1 MPSVKLSQNFISNL
15 KPSKKRVSYSDTS
28 NRYLM
33 YRLGFNSGAFYHVRR
48 IGGKLRYIKLN
59 AVSYTDAVREN
70 ARLTS
75 GVVDV
80 PAAADS
86 DTLAA
91 IHESFMKFK
100 ETRGDSI
107 KSIFNARQRF
117 RDYVPEKLKNSS
129 DVQTSDLEAVAQ
141 KLGKLGK
148 CRTAN
153 MLIKEITAA
162 FNYRN
167 KVQNKTGNPA
177 LNVSKFKEQSRD
189 RYLSQSE
196 IEQLFAVLP
205 EMSTDFQ
212 DFFKIALFTGK
223 RKSNVLAMRWDCLDR
238 DRGEYTFPAIE
249 NKSRAADVTVLVPEV
264 LEILDRRKQSSVS
277 PWVFPRYGRPGE
289 HIAQMNKSFENFC
302 KKAGIQNLHQHDL
315 RRTLGSI
322 MAQRGES
329 LHTIAAV
336 LGQTSISATHI
347 YARLNSAAKAKAIN
361 GAVSTICK
369 FKTDSRKKL
378 ETLLQTLSP
387 EKLEKI
393 YLFAKNL

>member
-1 MPSVKLSQNFISNL
+1 MPAVKLSQNFISNL
-15 KPSKKRVSYSDTS
+15 KPAKKRVSYSDTS

-33 YRLGFNSGAFYHVRR
+33 YRQGLNSGAFYHVRK
-48 IGGKLRYIKLN
+48 IDGKLRYIKLD
-59 AVSYTDAVREN
+59 AVTYADAVREN

-75 GVVDV
+75 GAVDV
-80 PAAADS
+80 PAATDT

-91 IHESFMKFK
+91 IHDTFMKFK
-100 ETRGDSI
+100 ETRGDSA
-107 KSIFNARQRF
+107 KCIFNARQRF

-153 MLIKEITAA
+153 MLIKEIAAA

-167 KVQNKTGNPA
+167 KVQNKSGNPA
-177 LNVSKFKEQSRD
+177 INVSKFKEQSRD

-196 IEQLFAVLP
+196 IGQLFAVLP

-238 DRGEYTFPAIE
+238 DRGEYMFPAAE
-249 NKSRAADVTVLVPEV
+249 NKSRTADVTVLVPEV

-289 HIAQMNKSFENFC
+289 HIVQMNKSFENFC

-315 RRTLGSI
+315 RRTIGSI
-322 MAQRGES
+322 MAQNGES

-336 LGQTSISATHI
+336 LGQTSIGATHI
-347 YARLNSAAKAKAIN
+347 YARLNSAAKSKAIN
-361 GAVSTICK
+361 NAVSTICN
-369 FKTDSRKKL
+369 FQTDNRKKL

-387 EKLEKI
+387 EKIGKI

>member
-1 MPSVKLSQNFISNL
+1 MPSVKLSQNFIANL
-15 KPSKKRVSYSDTS
+15 KPAKKRVNYYDTS
-28 NRYLM
+28 NRYLV
-33 YRLGFNSGAFYHVRR
+33 YRHNLNSGAFYHARK
-48 IGGKLRYIKLN
+48 IGGKLRYIKLD
-59 AVSYTDAVREN
+59 AVTYADAVREN
-70 ARLTS
+70 ARLTA

-80 PAAADS
+80 PAADD

-91 IHESFMKFK
+91 IHDTFMKFK

-107 KSIFNARQRF
+107 KCIANARQRF

-141 KLGKLGK
+141 KLGRLGK

-153 MLIKEITAA
+153 MLIKEIAA
-162 FNYRN
+162 AYNYRN
-167 KVQNKTGNPA
+167 KIQNKSGNPA
-177 LNVSKFKEQSRD
+177 VNVSKFKEQSRD

-196 IEQLFAVLP
+196 IGQLFAVLP

-212 DFFKIALFTGK
+212 DYFKIALFTGK

-238 DRGEYTFPAIE
+238 DRGEYMFPAAE

-264 LEILDRRKQSSVS
+264 LDILDRRKLTSAS

-302 KKAGIQNLHQHDL
+302 EKAGIQNLHQHDL
-315 RRTLGSI
+315 RRTIGSI
-322 MAQRGES
+322 MAQNGES

-336 LGQTSISATHI
+336 LGQTSIGATHI
-347 YARLNSAAKAKAIN
+347 YARLNSAAKSKAIN
-361 GAVSTICK
+361 NAVSTICN
-369 FKTDSRKKL
+369 FQTDNRKKL
-378 ETLLQTLSP
+378 EALLQTLPP
-387 EKLEKI
+387 EKIEKI

>member
-1 MPSVKLSQNFISNL
+1 MPSVKLSQNFVSNL
-15 KPSKKRVSYSDTS
+15 KPSKKRVNYSDTS

-33 YRLGFNSGAFYHVRR
+33 YRQGFNSGAFYHVRR
-48 IGGKLRYIKLN
+48 IDGKLRYIKLN
-59 AVSYTDAVREN
+59 AVSYADAVREN

-91 IHESFMKFK
+91 IHETFMRFK

-107 KSIFNARQRF
+107 KCIFNARQRF
-117 RDYVPEKLKNSS
+117 RDYIPEALKRSS

-141 KLGKLGK
+141 KLGRLGK

-153 MLIKEITAA
+153 MLVKEIAA
-162 FNYRN
+162 AYNYRN

-196 IEQLFAVLP
+196 IGQLFAVLP

-238 DRGEYTFPAIE
+238 DRGEYMFPAAE
-249 NKSRAADVTVLVPEV
+249 NKSRTADVTVLVPEV
-264 LEILDRRKQSSVS
+264 LEILDRRKQTSES
-277 PWVFPRYGRPGE
+277 PWIFPRYGRPRE

-315 RRTLGSI
+315 RRTIGSI
-322 MAQRGES
+322 MAQNGES

-336 LGQTSISATHI
+336 LGQTSIGATHI
-347 YARLNSAAKAKAIN
+347 YARLNSAAKSKAIN
-361 GAVSTICK
+361 NAVSTICN
-369 FKTDSRKKL
+369 FQTDNRKKL

-387 EKLEKI
+387 EKIEKI

>member
-1 MPSVKLSQNFISNL
+1 MAKIALSQKVINSL
-15 KPSKKRVSYSDTS
+15 KYSGKQISYSD
-28 NRYLM
+28 NNNKYLN
-33 YRLGFNSGAFYHVRR
+33 YVVNKNSGTFFHIRK
-48 IGGKLRYIKLN
+48 IKGQLKCIKLN
-59 AVSYTDAVREN
+59 AVTYADAVREN
-70 ARLTS
+70 ARLTA
-75 GVVDV
+75 GVIDV
-80 PAAADS
+80 PTISDN

-91 IHESFMKFK
+91 IHENFMRFK
-100 ETRGDSI
+100 ETRGDSVKCI
-107 KSIFNARQRF
+107 ANARQRF

-129 DVQTSDLEAVAQ
+129 DVQTSELEAVAQ

-153 MLIKEITAA
+153 MLIKEIAA
-162 FNYRN
+162 AYNYRN
-167 KVQNKTGNPA
+167 KIQNKSGNPA

-189 RYLSQSE
+189 RFLSQSE
-196 IEQLFAVLP
+196 IGQLFAVLP

-238 DRGEYTFPAIE
+238 DRGEYMFPASE

-264 LEILDRRKQSSVS
+264 LEILDRRKLTSES

-302 KKAGIQNLHQHDL
+302 EKAGIKNLHQHDL
-315 RRTLGSI
+315 RRTIGSI
-322 MAQRGES
+322 MAQNGES

-336 LGQTSISATHI
+336 LGQTSIGATHI
-347 YARLNSAAKAKAIN
+347 YARLNSAAKSKAIN
-361 GAVSTICK
+361 NAVSTICN
-369 FKTDSRKKL
+369 FQTDNRKKL
-378 ETLLQTLSP
+378 EALLQTLPP
-387 EKLEKI
+387 EKIEKI